1 MAESADDLTDSIRV
15 LLNEAS
21 ISLEAKDLT
30 VTSVTTEWTLSNG
43 KMRPHLYVVLEPKD
57 P

>member
-1 MAESADDLTDSIRV
+1 MADHPDDLIDSIRT
-15 LLNEAS
+15 LLNEAN
-21 ISLEAKDLT
+21 IALDAKELN